1 MLLLKFAVQTSN
13 PAQALRKGNRRGG
26 DETYQVPPSST
37 RVQDQP
43 PASLWRRRIL
53 PFLGLVRRLFPLKL
67 SGLFLL
73 GGATLLLVYFGLMQQ
88 DLILLMA
95 SLVIAAVATL
105 DILLVC
111 VMALVTHRWWRWVQA
126 QLPTEISPLVT
137 GFPGRLHLA
146 RRPPWCPLIEV
157 TWHWLQPVGV
167 EVQWG
172 KEEGQTYEEFVFRQR
187 CLVDSVE
194 REFEVA
200 DVLGF
205 ASIKLRYRQPLLLQV
220 LPVPQPLNT
229 NNFVTSFYGG
239 DDVSDP
245 RGDLVGDR
253 VDMRRYSAGDP
264 PKLLLWKLYART
276 GKLMVRQPER
286 AVCPTPRTC
295 AYLVA
300 GPQDESMAG
309 LMRSI
314 LESGLLGSGW
324 RFGADGNQGYCQ
336 KEDEAVTFL
345 ARSGNLSLLGQHQ
358 VGLRGFLDQAAK
370 DGFNGCLVGLPSQ
383 PGPWL
388 EDVVKAAA
396 VRGIEVSFACA
407 PGYIGA
413 RNQSEGPDW
422 WKRLRPYVIS
432 LPAQQRPGEPEA
444 VLKRFA
450 GIGKERWLYHPA
462 QHGFARYG
470 GTQGV

>member
-1 MLLLKFAVQTSN
+1 M
-13 PAQALRKGNRRGG
+13 
-26 DETYQVPPSST
+26 
-37 RVQDQP
+37 
-43 PASLWRRRIL
+43 

-67 SGLFLL
+67 SGIFLL
-73 GGATLLLVYFGLMQQ
+73 GGATVLLVYFGLMQQ

-95 SLVIAAVATL
+95 SLVISLVACL
-105 DILLVC
+105 DIVLVC
-111 VMALVTHRWWRWVQA
+111 IMAVITHRWWKWVQA

-137 GFPGRLHLA
+137 GFPGRLHLPGP
-146 RRPPWCPLIEV
+146 PPWCPLVEV
-157 TWHWLQPVGV
+157 SWRWLKPAGV
-167 EVQWG
+167 EVSWG
-172 KEEGQTYEEFVFRQR
+172 RQEGLAYEEFVFRQR
-187 CLVDSVE
+187 CLVEAVE
-194 REFEVA
+194 REFEIT

-205 ASIKLRYRQPLLLQV
+205 ASIKLRYRQPIFLQV
-220 LPVPQPLNT
+220 LPIAQPLN
-229 NNFVTSFYGG
+229 NNTFVTSFYGG

-245 RGDLVGDR
+245 RGEPVGDR
-253 VDMRRYSAGDP
+253 VDMRQYAAGDP

-314 LESGLLGSGW
+314 LESGLLGAGW

-336 KEDEAVTFL
+336 TEAEAVTFL
-345 ARSGNLSLLGQHQ
+345 ARSGNLSQENRHE
-358 VGLRGFLDQAAK
+358 VRLRAFLDQAAR
-370 DGFNGCLVGLPSQ
+370 DGFNGCLVGLPCV

-388 EDVVKAAA
+388 EEVLKATA

-407 PGYIGA
+407 PGFIHSHSRPG
-413 RNQSEGPDW
+413 GPDW
-422 WKRLRPYVIS
+422 WRRLAPYLLA
-432 LPAQQRPGEPEA
+432 LPPEKRPGEPEV
-444 VLKRFA
+444 VLERLA
-450 GIGKERWLYHPA
+450 GIGKDRWLYYPN

-470 GTQGV
+470 GKQSV